1 MKKLGFALSRIT
13 TFVWDWLEREVVRVC
28 KSWIIGQFMMLIGP
42 LEKIAR
48 VMLLPGVRI
57 VEIVPWGNM
66 LVTGSIM
73 PVLAL
78 VGLLMLGIG
87 PAKVLLSWT
96 RAAHVGE
103 CHRDRR

>member
-1 MKKLGFALSRIT
+1 
-13 TFVWDWLEREVVRVC
+13 
-28 KSWIIGQFMMLIGP
+28 MLIGP

-66 LVTGSIM
+66 LVTGSIL

-78 VGLLMLGIG
+78 VGLWMLGIG

-96 RAAHVGE
+96 REAHAEE
-103 CHRDRR
+103 CHRDRK